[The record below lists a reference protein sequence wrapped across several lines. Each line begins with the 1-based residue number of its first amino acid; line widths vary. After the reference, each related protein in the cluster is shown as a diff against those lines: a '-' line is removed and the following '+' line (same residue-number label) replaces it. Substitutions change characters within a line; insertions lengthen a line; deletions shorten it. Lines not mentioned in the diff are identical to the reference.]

1 MKCAV
6 IGGGA
11 AGLMAGCALA
21 RGGAEVV
28 VLERQNR
35 VGKKLLAT
43 GNGRCN
49 FTNLNMDPSHYH
61 GSFGGMDAFLRRFTP
76 ERIMA
81 EFDEMGVPGV
91 ADAQG
96 RVYPASNAAS
106 SVLDAMRL
114 TLSERGGRELTGF
127 DVSSIKPEKGGF
139 TLCAADGKTEHCQ
152 LLLVACGGA
161 AAPKQGGVDG
171 GYRMLKELGHDIVPI
186 RPVIAPLKTDIAP
199 IKGLKGIRARCTA
212 RLLDD
217 ESLVRAE
224 SGEVLF
230 TDYGLSGICIM
241 QLARDAQALKRPVVS
256 LDLAEGFEEAD
267 MFARVRA
274 LPLRP
279 LEDFL
284 NGLVQRRLGF
294 NVLRAAGIADMSRQT
309 LSLSRKEISAI
320 WRALRDFRVAVNGVC
335 GLDSAQAAAGGVHMS
350 GFDETT
356 LMSKRVP
363 GLFAAGEVCDVDGDC
378 GGYNLHWAWSSAL
391 AAAEAMLNV

>member
-21 RGGAEVV
+21 RGGDEVV
-28 VLERQNR
+28 IIERQNR

-49 FTNLNMDPSHYH
+49 FTNMNMDSSHFH
-61 GSFGGMDAFLRRFTP
+61 GSFGGMEAFLARFTP

-106 SVLDAMRL
+106 SVLDALRL

-127 DVSSIKPEKGGF
+127 DVASVKPEKGGF
-139 TLCAADGKTEHCQ
+139 TLLGADGKTERCHK
-152 LLLVACGGA
+152 LLVACGGA

-171 GYRMLKELGHDIVPI
+171 GYRLLKELGHDIVPVK
-186 RPVIAPLKTDIAP
+186 PVIAPLNTDTAP
-199 IKGLKGIRARCTA
+199 IKGLKGMRARCTA
-212 RLLDD
+212 RLLDG
-217 ESLVRAE
+217 ECEVCAE

-230 TDYGLSGICIM
+230 ADYGLSGICIM
-241 QLARDAQALKRPVVS
+241 QLARDVHMLRRPFVS

-267 MFARVRA
+267 MFARARA
-274 LPLRP
+274 LERRP
-279 LEDFL
+279 MEDFL

-294 NVLRAAGIADMSRQT
+294 SVLRAAGITDMSRQT
-309 LSLSRKEISAI
+309 SSLSRKETSAI
-320 WRALRDFRVAVNGVC
+320 WRALRDFRVAVKGVC
-335 GLDSAQAAAGGVHMS
+335 TLDSAQATAGGAHMS
-350 GFDETT
+350 GFDGTT
-356 LMSKRVP
+356 LMSKLVP
-363 GLFAAGEVCDVDGDC
+363 GLFTAGEVCDVDGDC

-391 AAAEAMLNV
+391 AAAEAMLSL

>member
-61 GSFGGMDAFLRRFTP
+61 GSFGGMEAFLRRFTP

-106 SVLDAMRL
+106 SVLDALRL
-114 TLSERGGRELTGF
+114 TLFERGGRELTGF
-127 DVSSIKPEKGGF
+127 DVSSIRPEKGGF
-139 TLCAADGKTEHCQ
+139 TLRAADGNAERCQ

-161 AAPKQGGVDG
+161 AAPKQGGADG
-171 GYRMLKELGHDIVPI
+171 GYRLLKQLGHEIVPAK
-186 RPVIAPLKTDIAP
+186 PVIAPLNTDTAP
-199 IKGLKGIRARCTA
+199 IKGLKGMRARCTA
-212 RLLDD
+212 RLLDG
-217 ESLVRAE
+217 EREVRAE
-224 SGEVLF
+224 SGETLF
-230 TDYGLSGICIM
+230 ADYGLSGICIM
-241 QLARDAQALKRPVVS
+241 QLARDVHSLHRPVVS
-256 LDLAEGFEEAD
+256 LDLADGFEESD
-267 MFARVRA
+267 MYARARA
-274 LPLRP
+274 LEQRP

-284 NGLVQRRLGF
+284 NGLIQRRLGW
-294 NVLRAAGIADMSRQT
+294 NVLRAAGITDMSRQT
-309 LSLSRKEISAI
+309 SSLSRKEISAI
-320 WRALRDFRVAVNGVC
+320 WRALRDFRVTVKDVC
-335 GLDSAQAAAGGVHMS
+335 GLDGAQAAAGGAHMS

-391 AAAEAMLNV
+391 AAAEAMLNL